1 VPFNEKA
8 REALE
13 LGKQH
18 LGVDNGYLTRIDQ
31 ETNHWEIVVTT
42 DIEDGQ
48 ASPGLELE
56 LQNTYCRETIENDT
70 PHSHS
75 TMHRTRAGAMT
86 RPSKKRGAYLSRYPT
101 YY

>member
-1 VPFNEKA
+1 MCQIILLFEPMLYSTKMAETSLTDHKARQRLHEIVRKDVPFNEKA

-56 LQNTYCRETIENDT
+56 L
-70 PHSHS
+70 
-75 TMHRTRAGAMT
+75 
-86 RPSKKRGAYLSRYPT
+86 
-101 YY
+101 